1 MAKQLNLDLNI
12 RANTQQAKQ
21 EFQNLQKSL
30 SDVIVQASKIN
41 NTSMNTNSLKQASA
55 AAQELQRHLSNAVN
69 VDTGKINLNKLNT
82 SLKQSK
88 TNIGELSGKL
98 LSVGPA
104 GQQAF
109 VQLAQSVAAAERPVI
124 SLGSRLSGLLTTLK
138 NTARWQI
145 SSSILHGFMGA
156 LQGAYGYA
164 QDLNKSLNNI
174 RIVTGQTTDQME
186 KFAIE
191 ANRAAKS
198 LSTST
203 TAYTDAALIYY
214 QQGLGDAEVKERT
227 EATIK
232 LANVSRQ
239 SAEEVSSQMT
249 AIWNNFKTE
258 GKTVEY
264 YEDVITALGANT
276 ASSSSEIAEG
286 LSKFAAVADTVGLS
300 YEKASAALATV
311 VAETRQSADVVGTA
325 FKTMFARIEGLKQG
339 ETLEDGV
346 GLNKYSEALQ
356 KVGVNV
362 LDSNNQL
369 KQMDTILD
377 ELGNKWNQIDKTQQV
392 ALAQTV
398 AGVRQ
403 YTQFISLMDNYDK
416 VSANEDIAKNSEGT
430 LQKQADIYA
439 ESWEAAQKRVK
450 ASLQSIYTDLLDDK
464 FFIQMNNFFADL
476 LDGLHNFIKGIG
488 GLKGVLLGLGSLFL
502 NYISDKITPAVQ
514 NLTIAL
520 KNTFQSPKK
529 QAEEYSKT
537 MQSILSNVNT
547 ISQQENLSNVLKSQ
561 LSYTDQLSAAK
572 DKLMQV
578 QNKLTDSEK
587 MSAEQEL
594 NIISIYQ
601 QEAEALAQKVD
612 KEKEDIQTMIDK
624 MNSEKVKTNVRQKR
638 QFDLDANEGDVQEA
652 KALKNSYSFNSEGMA
667 VNDSGEEDMSG
678 YLEASQMYTEASE
691 KAEEYKN
698 RTNDLEAAE
707 ESLREKLRLGYE
719 DFVKMN
725 LGMTE
730 NEETIINLGTCL
742 DGLGDDFL
750 KLGEQGETAQNKIQ
764 KTSILLEELDQ
775 IGVSSFKE
783 MQLPMNDLKRA
794 TNEYNKALVE
804 NAKALKSGDEETKV
818 AALKNLTRA
827 ENDFNNS
834 VKGMGITLGNLNI
847 RFKKSEDGQKNFNK
861 VMKNF
866 GENNN
871 VKKID
876 AAYKDFNKTQEQSKE
891 AQDRVNAAFASF
903 NPQHM
908 MSGVEALTKITS
920 AGTQAAMIINSIRTI
935 MRAWTDE
942 NMDPMER
949 FTTTLMSI
957 GMIIPGVISSISGIA
972 SVINAVKAS
981 LEAYQMVEAATIAL
995 KQAGITAITEEN
1007 AKQAAGIILK
1017 NSNLSVEEKAIVT
1030 KGILSAARAKDGA
1043 LTLKEAVA
1051 AGQAALAKEGEAA
1064 ATGGATVAQ
1073 WNLNAA
1079 MEANPIG
1086 AIIAA
1091 IMALIAALA
1100 ILTFFILN
1108 NADAEDKEA
1117 KAVEEANKALDEA
1130 KEAAQNAKQAYE
1142 DLKSAVSKYDTAVDA
1157 LKKCTKGTQE
1167 WRDAFKEV
1175 LLQANEIIQKYPQLL
1190 KYEKIFNS
1198 DGTLNTE
1205 TLNKALKDAEDYS
1218 LSSQNIVL
1226 IRQNDVTKAEY
1237 NLKKKDL
1244 INKAANQAGE
1254 MNKNYGST
1262 GATKK
1267 TNTSS
1272 ASGTS
1277 IKSASMQEITENV
1290 IKNIGDKIG
1299 NNYDNK
1305 DNIKELV
1312 KNYLEEQNTFKFED
1326 DNKLNEAT
1334 EAISSSITKVSG
1346 NFVELSETTEQT
1358 MDTMNN
1364 ASKMLLQNLFG
1375 DEINADNELA
1385 YVNATAQKRQELETK
1400 YQKGY
1405 LYMADEKVDK
1415 KSSFL
1420 KDDVDKKGNGDDI
1433 VNGAIAI
1440 EMIEKYLELHKDDYI
1455 GYNETDVT
1463 DWKGGKNGTVWVNLK
1478 SKEGNEVEIKASD
1491 IKDDVI
1497 ENELAKAKGEI
1508 SQAAKEEVNKQEY
1521 KDKMSKA
1528 VTRYLTDN
1536 NFDNATIGSIKAA
1549 KKDDLI
1555 AEFQGEDGKI
1565 DKEKVKTFLEKKY
1578 PGQSIGDSEINSFID
1593 NFNPELES
1601 ALEQINKIPTV
1612 LQEGIRKELVNSLTI
1627 DEAQKVGKMYNKA
1640 IIKEG
1645 EDGVA
1650 ILDNIVESAGSEA
1663 GKVMTALAD
1672 IDLSNLNTEEVN
1684 QQLKSLGIQ
1693 FQLTDSQFY
1702 SFKNAVKDLG
1712 VVTTE
1717 SAQET
1722 YKNITSILSKIK
1734 KIGDSLEDADYQK
1747 LLAINPTISSFF
1759 TTMADG
1765 THMLTGS
1772 VQDFKKAVQTATIN
1786 ELYSAQKYNEST
1798 AAAYGNLSKGYTK
1811 RSEMD
1816 DGAYTVPGVS
1826 QTQYR
1831 DTGLWSKYQ
1840 DQTVAQ
1846 IKILR
1851 DNGQSDLANQLEVQI
1866 RDQKDLP
1873 QVVLDTAEAYD
1884 KLNLSAEDYATKA
1897 KEASEEA
1904 KKLAE
1909 SIKEV
1914 QYQNEISNAGLEY
1927 ETTENYANILMEVYE
1942 AQGLSKDA
1950 ARELSIANQRLD
1962 NGLSSLNDNFKDWSK
1977 SLKNTNKAST
1987 EYAETITSI
1996 REAFANLLNIA
2007 DGNELSLEWLENWM
2021 NDSSEM
2027 EKILDGDTEALQRF
2041 RESAFKEMTKN
2052 VFSNMEDSI
2061 ANTLKGLDAIEDADY
2076 RESLQTISDLL
2087 ASGAFE
2093 ADNLRAAIVDLGNQ
2107 EIGSG
2112 ATLSQEYVDSLNE
2125 MLAQGLLTEQQLDD
2139 IFATIGYKPKV
2150 TTKSV
2155 QQWVDIP
2162 VYETTETITEGTKN
2176 PNEDGTSTYTR
2187 TVESSTRQI
2196 RTEHMQQNVPVA
2208 QIESADEAT
2217 GNIEIVNAGS
2227 SNIIPSYSST
2237 SSGKKSDSSS
2247 SSNKNTSAPSHD
2259 HEVNRYSNEENAVNG
2274 LTKEYEKLGKA
2285 KDQAFGAGRVHMI
2298 EQELKALKELKQASG
2313 DYLDAVA
2320 GKGNAKKIAEAAY
2333 TGKNIGSMISSGQ
2346 LGGTIKADYNSLY
2359 GGLSASGKRLEYTA
2373 KDSDGNEWL
2382 ASDNYSLSGFNSLF
2396 GTNLQFS
2403 LDSFGNIQ
2411 NKDSIL
2417 NLLQN
2422 LKNNEN
2428 DAYSRVAD
2436 PSAGSTTEHNKRM
2449 AYLEEIKERIE
2460 QYGSTAELLSEKTEE
2475 YLDYISQ
2482 LQEKNAEL
2490 ITEKMNNGVN
2500 LGQKTIQRLER
2511 AIKILG
2517 DSIYKTAEAM
2527 QGWFDSTFKEGV
2539 QADKQQGDSAI
2550 QAIEETNQKVKL
2562 YEENPLDE
2570 NALSPA
2576 KAAELLSSAEDTLD
2590 GVVDSLLSRIQSGK
2604 EYYGQVLDYWN
2615 NKLEAV
2621 NRSIENNIK
2630 VFDHLQNILSL
2641 LGRSTDYEAI
2651 GNILQGKFEASQ
2663 EDYLSKKAQATIAK
2677 QAYEQAKQN
2686 RENLIAEGISAE
2698 ALEVYDENVL
2708 QKALDDYQTKAD
2720 AMYTSLEETIEL
2732 SNQLFENEM
2741 NKIMQESEDRLTG
2754 EWGNFS
2760 DLDSAMKRQQSIS
2773 DEYLTKTNQI
2783 YETNSLLRKLSQDI
2797 DKNDSLI
2804 AKKKLKAFSDEIT
2817 AMQTQEK
2824 LSKTDLE
2831 IAKARYEVLKAQ
2843 IALEEA
2849 QNAKSTVRLQR
2860 DNEGNYGYIYTA
2872 DQEKTADAE
2881 QNLADKQ
2888 NDLYNLLL
2896 TQAETYGQ
2904 KSIEMRKEW
2913 QAEMQALVEQYQ
2925 NDTSMSEEEFLMKQ
2939 ADINNKYREMEI
2951 AYQDSFQTAN
2961 TWLNQVG
2968 AEGQTEAWI
2977 SSFDTIIT
2985 QHRIFN
2991 DDSINE
2997 LNGYNNEI
3005 NSVADDVTN
3014 TINDKFSELKEQRD
3028 FFTEESKTGNEELQD
3043 SIDEVTSSVSQL
3055 SKSVTGKNGLADSMS
3070 TTMNKAQSLTTAF
3083 INQYNALRDL
3093 VTKYSNAADEAN
3105 KLYNRTADLVNVQ
3118 VALNHAN
3125 RGATSVRWGPGGV
3138 TPYYGSNSNS
3148 GNGTD
3153 GSDGIGGSGSSS
3165 YKQRY
3170 AVHDYV
3176 TGKDIVVTEDQ
3187 IEQYRL
3193 KGAGPSRY
3201 LIKKISQY
3209 GTPGHFK
3216 SGGYTGT
3223 WTSAQ
3228 TGMYTGSWN
3237 GPDIEENG
3245 KLAFLHQ
3252 KELVLN
3258 ADDTENM
3265 LSAVKLIRQISQ
3277 TIDLQAAAYNAAASG
3292 LSIGQLANSN
3302 QTLQQEVTIHAEFPN
3317 VSDHNEIE
3325 EAFNNLVNRA
3335 SQYANRY

>member
-1 MAKQLNLDLNI
+1 MAKQLNLDLNV

-30 SDVIVQASKIN
+30 SDVVVQASKIN
-41 NTSMNTNSLKQASA
+41 NTSINTNSLKQASA

-124 SLGSRLSGLLTTLK
+124 SLGSRLSGLLITLK

-145 SSSILHGFMGA
+145 SSTILHGFMGA

-264 YEDVITALGANT
+264 YADVITALGANT

-430 LQKQADIYA
+430 VQKQADIYA

-450 ASLQSIYTDLLDDK
+450 ASLQSIYKDLIDDK
-464 FFIQMNNFFADL
+464 FFIEMANGFASL
-476 LDGLHNFIKGIG
+476 LNSLNAFIKGIG
-488 GLKGVLLGLGSLFL
+488 GLYPLLMGLGSFVLKG
-502 NYISDKITPAVQ
+502 IADKIQPAIV
-514 NLTIAL
+514 NLGISL
-520 KNTFQSPKK
+520 
-529 QAEEYSKT
+529 KT
-537 MQSILSNVNT
+537 MFQTPEQQAKSYSDMMNKVISVAQTSTGLISNNFSA
-547 ISQQENLSNVLKSQ
+547 SQQVVLD
-561 LSYTDQLSAAK
+561 YAHQLSAAK
-572 DKLMQV
+572 NKMMVVDKNLTNQERL
-578 QNKLTDSEK
+578 QNEMKLSFIAAQQEEIQAIADKITQEEQNIDTMMDS
-587 MSAEQEL
+587 MNAEQSIIEL
-594 NIISIYQ
+594 ERLRSSELQKLKN
-601 QEAEALAQKVD
+601 EAEAAMLAYSNNKTSENKDAYEQKSQALRNYSAHT
-612 KEKEDIQTMIDK
+612 EDL
-624 MNSEKVKTNVRQKR
+624 TNKQELLTTALLNAYEQSVRQ
-638 QFDLDANEGDVQEA
+638 ANGFTVIGDTSV
-652 KALKNSYSFNSEGMA
+652 
-667 VNDSGEEDMSG
+667 
-678 YLEASQMYTEASE
+678 
-691 KAEEYKN
+691 
-698 RTNDLEAAE
+698 
-707 ESLREKLRLGYE
+707 SL
-719 DFVKMN
+719 M
-725 LGMTE
+725 
-730 NEETIINLGTCL
+730 GTL
-742 DGLGDDFL
+742 DGLEKEIDDLGTKDFKGIRSGLGQLKKDLNQLGLGDIPEVEDAFMACL
-750 KLGEQGETAQNKIQ
+750 KAGNTKELKKQMENLKTVLKGIKIEGKDLSAILKKLGE
-764 KTSILLEELDQ
+764 S
-775 IGVSSFKE
+775 
-783 MQLPMNDLKRA
+783 
-794 TNEYNKALVE
+794 
-804 NAKALKSGDEETKV
+804 
-818 AALKNLTRA
+818 
-827 ENDFNNS
+827 
-834 VKGMGITLGNLNI
+834 
-847 RFKKSEDGQKNFNK
+847 
-861 VMKNF
+861 
-866 GENNN
+866 NN
-871 VKKID
+871 VKKINTAYTNLNKEQKKLKD
-876 AAYKDFNKTQEQSKE
+876 AQIKLNQ
-891 AQDRVNAAFASF
+891 AFENF
-903 NPQHM
+903 NPKHVM
-908 MSGVEALTKITS
+908 GGVEALTKVAS
-920 AGTQAAMIINSIRTI
+920 AGMQAGMVMQSVRSMFDALSNSDLSFGEKI
-935 MRAWTDE
+935 
-942 NMDPMER
+942 
-949 FTTTLMSI
+949 TTSLMSI
-957 GMIIPGVISSISGIA
+957 GMIVPSVISALSTMKNVYYGAKAAIDAFKVSQEA
-972 SVINAVKAS
+972 SNLVT
-981 LEAYQMVEAATIAL
+981 EAGIAL
-995 KQAGITAITEEN
+995 KGKKIAVSMSSIAAEGAEAGAEEITTA
-1007 AKQAAGIILK
+1007 AKIAKTA
-1017 NSNLSVEEKAIVT
+1017 VEEGVIAAEQEELLT
-1030 KGILSAARAKDGA
+1030 QSLLHAEQLKGSA
-1043 LTLKEAVA
+1043 LTTKEIGFITGKVA
-1051 AGQAALAKEGEAA
+1051 ATNMSTLAQEGE
-1064 ATGGATVAQ
+1064 TVATASATTAQ
-1073 WNLNAA
+1073 WGLNAA

-1086 AIIAA
+1086 AVIAA
-1091 IMALIAALA
+1091 IAALIAALA
-1100 ILTFFILN
+1100 LLTFALFSAA
-1108 NADAEDKEA
+1108 NAESEEA

-1142 DLKSAVSKYDTAVDA
+1142 DLKSAISKYDTAVDA

-1267 TNTSS
+1267 TNNSS

-1277 IKSASMQEITENV
+1277 TKSASMQEITENV

-1312 KNYLEEQNTFKFED
+1312 KNYLKEQNTFKFKN
-1326 DNKLNEAT
+1326 DNKLNEAI

-1385 YVNATAQKRQELETK
+1385 YINATAKKRQELETK

-1405 LYMADEKVDK
+1405 LYMADEDVDK

-1455 GYNETDVT
+1455 GYDETDVT

-1497 ENELAKAKGEI
+1497 ENELAKVKGEI

-1555 AEFQGEDGKI
+1555 AEFQGKDGEI

-1650 ILDNIVESAGSEA
+1650 ILDNIVESAGNEA

-1747 LLAINPTISSFF
+1747 LLAVNPAISSFF

-1765 THMLTGS
+1765 THMLTGA
-1772 VQDFKKAVQTATIN
+1772 VQDFKKAVQSATIN
-1786 ELYSAQKYNEST
+1786 ELYSAQKNDEET
-1798 AAAYGNLSKGYTK
+1798 AAAYGNLSKGYIK

-1840 DQTVAQ
+1840 DQTLAQ

-1851 DNGQSDLANQLEVQI
+1851 DQGGESVDLANRLEVQI
-1866 RDQKDLP
+1866 RDQEDLP

-1909 SIKEV
+1909 SIKEA

-1927 ETTENYANILMEVYE
+1927 ETTENYANVLMELYE

-1962 NGLSSLNDNFKDWSK
+1962 NGLSSLNDNFEDWSK
-1977 SLKNTNKAST
+1977 SLKNTNKASA
-1987 EYAETITSI
+1987 EYAETVTSI
-1996 REAFANLLNIA
+1996 REAFANLLNVA
-2007 DGNELSLEWLENWM
+2007 DGNELSLKWLESWM

-2027 EKILDGDTEALQRF
+2027 EKILDGDTKALQRF
-2041 RESAFKEMTKN
+2041 RESAFKEMTTN
-2052 VFSNMEDSI
+2052 VFSDMKNSISDMLKELDSVKDKDYI
-2061 ANTLKGLDAIEDADY
+2061 A
-2076 RESLQTISDLL
+2076 SLQAISDTL

-2125 MLAQGLLTEQQLDD
+2125 MLAQGLLTEQQLND

-2150 TTKSV
+2150 TTKNV

-2162 VYETTETITEGTKN
+2162 VYETTEKITEGTKN
-2176 PNEDGTSTYTR
+2176 PNADGTSTYTR
-2187 TVESSTRQI
+2187 TVESSTKQI

-2217 GNIEIVNAGS
+2217 GNIEIVNAGNA
-2227 SNIIPSYSST
+2227 NIIPSYSST
-2237 SSGKKSDSSS
+2237 SSGKSSDDSNSSS
-2247 SSNKNTSAPSHD
+2247 DNKTTSAASHE
-2259 HEVNRYSNEENAVNG
+2259 HEVNRYSDEENAING
-2274 LTKEYEKLGKA
+2274 LADQYERLGKI
-2285 KDQAFGAGRVHMI
+2285 KDKAFGAGVLQAM
-2298 EQELKALKELKQASG
+2298 EKELSKLKELKQASSN
-2313 DYLDAVA
+2313 YLEAIV
-2320 GKGNAKKIAEAAY
+2320 GNGNAEKVAKTLY
-2333 TGKNIGSMISSGQ
+2333 SGGDIGSLISSGQ
-2346 LGGTIKADYNSLY
+2346 LGGTIAADYRSLFS
-2359 GGLSASGKRLEYTA
+2359 GASASGKNVEYTA
-2373 KDSDGNEWL
+2373 KDSAGNEWL
-2382 ASDNYSLSGFNSLF
+2382 ASTSYNINDMQSIFGSSIGF
-2396 GTNLQFS
+2396 Q
-2403 LDSFGNIQ
+2403 LDSYGNIT

-2417 NLLQN
+2417 NELQRLTN
-2422 LKNNEN
+2422 SEN
-2428 DAYSRVAD
+2428 DNFAQYSNPDA
-2436 PSAGSTTEHNKRM
+2436 ASTTEHNKRL
-2449 AYLEEIKERIE
+2449 AYLEEIKSRVE
-2460 QYGSTAELLSEKTEE
+2460 QYGTTVEDLSTQADA

-2482 LQEKNAEL
+2482 IQEKNAEL
-2490 ITEKMNNGVN
+2490 ISTKLNTGITLSNNT
-2500 LGQKTIQRLER
+2500 LTRLER

-2517 DSIYKTAEAM
+2517 DDIYKSTEKM
-2527 QGWFDSTFKEGV
+2527 ITWFDTKLKSNRNEYQE
-2539 QADKQQGDSAI
+2539 QAKLNEDAI
-2550 QAIEETNQKVKL
+2550 ADIQERVKL
-2562 YEENPLDE
+2562 YQENPLDE
-2570 NALSPA
+2570 NAISPA
-2576 KAAELLSSAEDTLD
+2576 KAAELAQGIEENYASLYEKAISDITEMEEQYGNTLD
-2590 GVVDSLLSRIQSGK
+2590 TWKEKISEVTTSIDFNIEKLSHLRKVFELLGKKADYEKLGYFLEQQAAGAETRYQVSKKEADKARQLYSKHEAYANTLNDKEKEQYEKDVLAKDRELLQEWEKEEQSNF
-2604 EYYGQVLDYWN
+2604 QSWI
-2615 NKLEAV
+2615 EALQEV
-2621 NRSIENNIK
+2621 HDNNI
-2630 VFDHLQNILSL
+2630 
-2641 LGRSTDYEAI
+2641 
-2651 GNILQGKFEASQ
+2651 
-2663 EDYLSKKAQATIAK
+2663 
-2677 QAYEQAKQN
+2677 
-2686 RENLIAEGISAE
+2686 
-2698 ALEVYDENVL
+2698 
-2708 QKALDDYQTKAD
+2708 
-2720 AMYTSLEETIEL
+2720 
-2732 SNQLFENEM
+2732 
-2741 NKIMQESEDRLTG
+2741 NKIYQQFEDNLTSEYGSFSNLDASMQ
-2754 EWGNFS
+2754 
-2760 DLDSAMKRQQSIS
+2760 RQQSIT
-2773 DEYLTKTNQI
+2773 DEYLTKTNQL
-2783 YETNSLLRKLSQDI
+2783 YETNKMLRNLQKDI
-2797 DKNDSLI
+2797 DKTDNRM
-2804 AKKKLKAFSDEIT
+2804 AKERLKAFSNEINS
-2817 AMQTQEK
+2817 MKEKEK
-2824 LSKTDLE
+2824 LTKTDLE
-2831 IAKARYEVLKAQ
+2831 LAKSKYEILKAQ

-2860 DNEGNYGYIYTA
+2860 DNEGNYGYVYTA
-2872 DQEKTADAE
+2872 DQDKVANAE
-2881 QNLADKQ
+2881 QDLADKQ
-2888 NDLYNLLL
+2888 NAYYNLALE
-2896 TQAETYGQ
+2896 QANDFSQKLAQIGQ
-2904 KSIEMRKEW
+2904 EYSEARKKLDQERD
-2913 QAEMQALVEQYQ
+2913 EGLISEEQYQ
-2925 NDTSMSEEEFLMKQ
+2925 QSL
-2939 ADINNKYREMEI
+2939 I
-2951 AYQDSFQTAN
+2951 
-2961 TWLNQVG
+2961 
-2968 AEGQTEAWI
+2968 
-2977 SSFDTIIT
+2977 
-2985 QHRIFN
+2985 
-2991 DDSINE
+2991 
-2997 LNGYNNEI
+2997 
-3005 NSVADDVTN
+3005 
-3014 TINDKFSELKEQRD
+3014 
-3028 FFTEESKTGNEELQD
+3028 ELQD
-3043 SIDEVTSSVSQL
+3043 YYKDLELRYLEGYNTAAGILDEEAAQGRIEAWGAGYEGILNEQRLFNNESTGAAQELNSNLQTEVQNWKDTQQALLQEAGLDNENYKQTVSDVTKEIKTLGDQITKDGGLVDQFGDAASITE
-3055 SKSVTGKNGLADSMS
+3055 K
-3070 TTMNKAQSLTTAF
+3070 LTRDF
-3083 INQYNALRDL
+3083 INQYEALLNEANGYLEAANNANQYCNELMQL
-3093 VTKYSNAADEAN
+3093 TNQQLQYNAAVAAQPSAVYSGNSAGGYSNNSTGDSSN
-3105 KLYNRTADLVNVQ
+3105 VDNRT
-3118 VALNHAN
+3118 
-3125 RGATSVRWGPGGV
+3125 
-3138 TPYYGSNSNS
+3138 
-3148 GNGTD
+3148 TD
-3153 GSDGIGGSGSSS
+3153 DTSSS
-3165 YKQRY
+3165 SFSSKKSKGERY
-3170 AVHDYV
+3170 CRVEQV
-3176 TGKDIVVTEDQ
+3176 GTGYWFYAPESSV
-3187 IEQYRL
+3187 EQYRKDPNHWKVINL
-3193 KGAGPSRY
+3193 
-3201 LIKKISQY
+3201 
-3209 GTPGHFK
+3209 K
-3216 SGGYTGT
+3216 SGGYTGV
-3223 WTSAQ
+3223 WTSAK

-3258 ADDTENM
+3258 ANDTENM
-3265 LSAVKLIRQISQ
+3265 LSAIKLIRQISQ
-3277 TIDLQAAAYNAAASG
+3277 TIDLQAATQSSALSLQAAQFSNN
-3292 LSIGQLANSN
+3292 GQV
-3302 QTLQQEVTIHAEFPN
+3302 LQQEVTIHAEFPN
-3317 VSDHNEIE
+3317 ATNHNEIE

-3335 SQYANRY
+3335 SQFASRQ